1 MRTIGLRAILVAT
14 LLLLAGCAAPT
25 ATPGAAGSDSSP
37 PATPDPDRTGFEDP
51 DSDVLGWENGYWY
64 DEPIAVDQSD
74 GLNDSELEAYVAR
87 GMARVEHIRELEFQ
101 ETVPVNVISRE
112 EYRSSNANSSGPA
125 DSEFNRWND
134 QVWEALFITGEST
147 GSGEAITE
155 TTSSA
160 VLGFYSPT
168 DDEIK
173 IVTDSTGAP
182 TINNATLIHEL
193 QHALQDQQFD
203 LTDERYSGETQDRQ
217 LAVSGVVEG
226 DAKLVELMYT
236 EKCESGAWDCVKT
249 PAANGGGDASGD
261 GSGPNLGILLTI
273 FQPYSDGPVYLNTLY
288 EDGGWEAVNDAL
300 RNPPASSEQT
310 IHVTDEEP
318 VPIAFEDGAT
328 NGWTTFSEQG
338 VDGADT
344 VGEASIFAMFW
355 YQARVS
361 GAETI
366 NPQTIVDTNAKY
378 DTYNYDAPAS
388 AGWGNDRVF
397 PYQNEAGSE
406 TEYGYVWVTTWDSEG
421 DAREFEDAYLNILE
435 ANGATQQADGI
446 YVIESGEFNDAFR
459 VVRTG
464 DRVVIVNG
472 PEPGDVNE
480 IRPSLAS

>member
-1 MRTIGLRAILVAT
+1 MRLTGLRALFVAALLV
-14 LLLLAGCAAPT
+14 LAGCAAPT
-25 ATPGAAGSDSSP
+25 ATPGAASGDTSP
-37 PATPDPDRTGFEDP
+37 PATPDPDREGFSDP
-51 DSDVLGWENGYWY
+51 ETDVLGWENGYWY

-74 GLNDSELEAYVAR
+74 GLNESELDAYVSR

-101 ETVPVNVISRE
+101 QTVPVNVISRD
-112 EYRSSNANSSGPA
+112 EYRTQNANRSGSP

-134 QVWEALFITGEST
+134 QVWEALFITGESQ
-147 GSGEAITE
+147 GSADAISE
-155 TTSSA
+155 TTGSA

-182 TINNATLIHEL
+182 TIDNATLIHEL
-193 QHALQDQQFD
+193 QHALQDQNFD
-203 LTDERYSGETQDRQ
+203 LTDSRFRGETQDGD
-217 LAVSGVVEG
+217 LAIDGVVEG

-236 EKCESGAWDCVKT
+236 EKCNSGAWDCVET
-249 PAANGGGDASGD
+249 PAANSSGGSSDG

-288 EDGGWEAVNDAL
+288 QDGGWEAVNDAL
-300 RNPPASSEQT
+300 RSPPVSSEQV
-310 IHVTDEEP
+310 IHVTNDTP
-318 VPIAFEDGAT
+318 TPITFEDEAT

-338 VDGADT
+338 VDGSDT
-344 VGEASIFAMFW
+344 VGEASIYAMFW
-355 YQARVS
+355 YQARTT

-366 NPQTIVDTNAKY
+366 RLQTIVETDAQY
-378 DTYNYDAPAS
+378 DTYNYDAAPS
-388 AGWGNDRVF
+388 EGWGNDRVF
-397 PYQNEAGSE
+397 PYQNEAGAE
-406 TEYGYVWVTTWDSEG
+406 TEYGYVWVTQWDSDG

-446 YVIESGEFNDAFR
+446 YVIEQGAFNDAFR

-472 PEPGDVNE
+472 PTPADVNE